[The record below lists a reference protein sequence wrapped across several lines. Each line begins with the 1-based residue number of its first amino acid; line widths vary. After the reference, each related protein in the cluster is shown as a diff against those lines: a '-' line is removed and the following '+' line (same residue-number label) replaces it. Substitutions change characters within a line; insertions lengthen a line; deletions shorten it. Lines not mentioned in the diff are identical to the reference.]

1 MTLNDLIRKA
11 NALAMQMSSGD
22 VKLYDVDYVEIQNV
36 DFSLQIDNDGTPFIW
51 MEVK

>member
-22 VKLYDVDYVEIQNV
+22 VDLYDEGFV
-36 DFSLQIDNDGTPFIW
+36 QITDVRFDLLDDEDGTFIQ
-51 MEVK
+51 MTVI